1 MAVRTFV
8 TAGVAFA
15 AASAVAA
22 TVAIAPPMSPRDV
35 QVAKSTEV
43 SLNALVTDPAL
54 AQLIDSYFDSGAA
67 AVVQDLLLGIVGDGA
82 PADLINGYFDTGLSE
97 VVRQILVAAN
107 PTNAVG
113 NEAINI
119 FFNGDNPFGDLDPD
133 DPTVNTGVSS
143 NPALFGVSGLVY
155 ARLLA
160 AGLAPEQQ
168 AVVTDFFTGGAT
180 QVVLNQLLSRTA
192 DPNQRKVITDFFAGG
207 ATQVVLNQLLA
218 RTSDPQ
224 QQQFL
229 NDFFGGGASLV
240 AYRQLGGDVGT
251 PNTVTA
257 DPDDV
262 LPTSTPYLSAFFGI
276 NNNVLD
282 PEGTGSPGLSGAA
295 GVVLQR
301 LLAGNADSTQQSLIH
316 GFFETGI
323 SEVIR
328 QILVEPQAPPVNT
341 LARTFKVADVQEDPA
356 PVDLTPGDTELNAAA
371 NLKPVDSDPA
381 PVIEKKAKIATEPV
395 QAVQPAVAAAPVA
408 PAVAS
413 PPPVQA
419 PAPAA
424 PVVVKTVDE
433 DDTED
438 SNDVTDAM
446 KTGNKVVVDPILITG
461 ANGRGPKA
469 GEGSWGVFG
478 QVADA
483 IGKTIAGA
491 SAPKTSTGSTGAAD
505 GS

>member
-15 AASAVAA
+15 AAGAVAA
-22 TVAIAPPMSPRDV
+22 TVVLAPPMSPRDV

-43 SLNALVTDPAL
+43 SLNAVVTDPAL
-54 AQLIDSYFDSGAA
+54 TQLINSYFNSGAA

-107 PTNAVG
+107 PTNTVG
-113 NEAINI
+113 NSAINI
-119 FFNGDNPFGDLDPD
+119 FFNGDNPLATADEE
-133 DPTVNTGVSS
+133 GVSG
-143 NPALFGVSGLVY
+143 NPALFGASGLVYARLFAAAASGDLTPDQWEVIDGFFQGGLTQVTEAQLLDHFQAPVQQQFITDLFDGGATQLAYRQIGGDFDDPSTTPFLSTFFNINNPFGALDDEGNNTGVTDNPALYGVSGVVY

-168 AVVTDFFTGGAT
+168 QVVSDFFQGGAS
-180 QVVLNQLLSRTA
+180 QVVLDQLVSRA
-192 DPNQRKVITDFFAGG
+192 PDW
-207 ATQVVLNQLLA
+207 ATK
-218 RTSDPQ
+218 
-224 QQQFL
+224 
-229 NDFFGGGASLV
+229 
-240 AYRQLGGDVGT
+240 
-251 PNTVTA
+251 
-257 DPDDV
+257 
-262 LPTSTPYLSAFFGI
+262 
-276 NNNVLD
+276 
-282 PEGTGSPGLSGAA
+282 
-295 GVVLQR
+295 
-301 LLAGNADSTQQSLIH
+301 SLIN
-316 GFFETGI
+316 GFFTVGV

-328 QILVEPQAPPVNT
+328 QILVGPPPEPVNT
-341 LARTFKVADVQEDPA
+341 LARTFKAADLQENPA
-356 PVDLTPGDTELNAAA
+356 PVDPTPGDTELNAAAA

-381 PVIEKKAKIATEPV
+381 PVTEKKAKLATEPV
-395 QAVQPAVAAAPVA
+395 QAVAAAPAA

-413 PPPVQA
+413 PPSVQT
-419 PAPAA
+419 PAPAT

-433 DDTED
+433 DDTEG

-446 KTGNKVVVDPILITG
+446 KTGNKVVVAPILITG
-461 ANGRGPKA
+461 ANGRGPKP